1 MIAYERSTWL
11 VKRCIDWIIEGAE
24 ISDARDDLY
33 AIGFD
38 NDEIEELGYRYLLD
52 VKEE

>member
-1 MIAYERSTWL
+1 MMTYERSIQL
-11 VKRCIDWIIEGAE
+11 VQKCIDWITEGVE

-52 VKEE
+52 NEEE

>member
-1 MIAYERSTWL
+1 MITHERAIWL
-11 VKRCIDWIIEGAE
+11 VQKCIDWITEGVE
-24 ISDARDDLY
+24 ISDAMDDLY

-52 VKEE
+52 NEEE